1 MKNDDDQD
9 GPRIAYGP
17 GRRTKIE
24 GFQSR
29 GRRKVGFT
37 PPAGKLKEVGLNGC
51 FEEEFAEVAHLS
63 PEAGGIF
70 LNRNGISIKQLSAVV
85 KRFFGSP
92 KNIFPNKIFISS
104 QNIEKQY

>member
-1 MKNDDDQD
+1 MMKNDDDQD

-92 KNIFPNKIFISS
+92 KKYFSK
-104 QNIEKQY
+104 